1 MYWRCK
7 RYWPGDEQFSF
18 DRFGELPVWY
28 VVKSVIEG
36 QRIRRK
42 ELHEMELGVANLT
55 ALTANLNRD
64 GKKQKTPYKL
74 TDFCFFAE
82 AADRNDPD
90 AEPAAAY
97 MKLLETGDLPSWAL
111 FVYSD
116 MKSMSGQCE
125 APEPLAAVGDGFVLL
140 APEPRNGG
148 MEGLMLATSKV
159 SGQEIEVQIGGH
171 TAVVTVPDFE
181 GTVIA
186 REHVYVAAV

>member
-7 RYWPGDEQFSF
+7 RFWPGDEQFSF
-18 DRFGELPVWY
+18 ERFGELPVWY
-28 VVKSVIEG
+28 VMKSVTEG
-36 QRIRRK
+36 QRIRKR
-42 ELHEMELGVANLT
+42 ELHEQELAVANLT

-64 GKKQKTPYKL
+64 AKKQKTPYKL

-82 AADRNDPD
+82 AEDRNDPD

-97 MKLLETGDLPSWAL
+97 MKLLDLGALPSWAL
-111 FVYSD
+111 FVYTD
-116 MKSMSGQCE
+116 MKGMAGQCE
-125 APEPLAAVGDGFVLL
+125 TPEPLAAIGDGFVLL
-140 APEPRNGG
+140 APQPKNGG

-171 TAVVTVPDFE
+171 AATITVPEFE

-186 REHVYVAAV
+186 REHVYIPAT